1 MWRVS
6 LRLDLTLRFSIGN
19 LLLDVEKRLMHEN
32 CPLVVFRCIII
43 VIIGIA
49 CFYMF
54 LSCSRLGEG
63 QGGSFLLIDA

>member
-32 CPLVVFRCIII
+32 CPLVVFRCIIS
-43 VIIGIA
+43 VIIYNIF
-49 CFYMF
+49 C
-54 LSCSRLGEG
+54 
-63 QGGSFLLIDA
+63 FLLVLNSPALVKVRAGVFY